1 MSVADNNNAVLQSIL
16 ETLMNS
22 TATGLKNTFGFS
34 FNETDLDILYKFM
47 QDYVRRKNE
56 MNEEIKIESLTQLII
71 EYVQY
76 YADRTFIASQEFE
89 LFINPTGLDDKY
101 KKKQNP
107 PLKDLIKN
115 KERGRALKENIKAL
129 EEDTKIA
136 ELKEEIEVLTRQ
148 RNEESEKIKK
158 YMATLL
164 IELTD
169 ILYTLIEN
177 TFPSYYDEE
186 YYKLRGNA
194 DALILANASRF
205 DPANVRG
212 NEDIIKDLLL
222 MTTND
227 INNALISKINDI
239 LEKDDILDQTTKD
252 RILEIIVNNSKK
264 YNVIIIFNEFIKLL
278 RSFREAA
285 LENSVDN
292 QRILLGLP
300 IKSFPFLEDIGNIL
314 VNFLG
319 NKDKGNIID
328 DSLSE
333 DLKKLSRIA
342 SNSDEIRRITTIY
355 SEQNLNFNDINQPN
369 NNANLNIGLEN
380 NNINI
385 VNANNPEYVR
395 IFGLEDAF
403 GVPPTPDLFVPIR
416 NFMVAIAPIAL
427 VSIIIIIDKMG
438 DTSDIIKDI
447 DINIEDT
454 KDELN
459 KEIKKF
465 KEMLAINPDY
475 DEYNL
480 NESLENLNNTKI
492 NLKTKFAIGGII
504 FVGLYLLYKNNIN
517 NETNINLNIKNVHPK
532 NK

>member
-1 MSVADNNNAVLQSIL
+1 MSVTDNNNAVLQSIL
-16 ETLMNS
+16 NTLSNS
-22 TATGLKNTFGFS
+22 TPTGLKNTFGFS
-34 FNETDLDILYKFM
+34 FNETDLNIIYKLM

-56 MNEEIKIESLTQLII
+56 MNEEIKLESLQQLVIDYI
-71 EYVQY
+71 AY
-76 YADRTFIASQEFE
+76 YANTDIVASQEFF

-101 KKKQNP
+101 KNKQNP
-107 PLKDLIKN
+107 PLIDLIKN
-115 KERGRALKENIKAL
+115 KERGRALKENIKGL
-129 EEDTKIA
+129 QEGTKIS
-136 ELKEEIEVLTRQ
+136 ELEEEIEVLTRQ
-148 RNEESEKIKK
+148 RNEESEKVKE
-158 YMATLL
+158 YMARLL

-177 TFPSYYDEE
+177 SFPSYYEE
-186 YYKLRGNA
+186 QYNKLRANA

-212 NEDIIKDLLL
+212 NEAIIKDLLL
-222 MTTND
+222 ITLKNIND
-227 INNALISKINDI
+227 ALILIIASE
-239 LEKDDILDQTTKD
+239 LEKDDILDEATKD
-252 RILEIIVNNSKK
+252 KILQLIIDNAKK
-264 YNVIIIFNEFIKLL
+264 DVVILYNEFIKLL

-292 QRILLGLP
+292 RRILLGIP
-300 IKSFPFLEDIGNIL
+300 VKSFPFLEDIGNIL
-314 VNFLG
+314 VNYLG
-319 NKDKGNIID
+319 NKDQGNIID
-328 DSLSE
+328 ESE
-333 DLKKLSRIA
+333 NLKKLNRIA
-342 SNSDEIRRITTIY
+342 SDFDEINKLTKIN
-355 SEQNLNFNDINQPN
+355 SEQNFNGID
-369 NNANLNIGLEN
+369 NANINIGLEN
-380 NNINI
+380 NNNI

-403 GVPPTPDLFVPIR
+403 GVPPVPDLFAPIR
-416 NFMVAIAPIAL
+416 NFMVSIAPLAL
-427 VSIIIIIDKMG
+427 VGIIIIIDKMG

-475 DEYNL
+475 DEYDID
-480 NESLENLNNTKI
+480 ETSENLSKSKI

-504 FVGLYLLYKNNIN
+504 LVGLFLLYKTNFDKE
-517 NETNINLNIKNVHPK
+517 NETNINLNIKNIHPK

>member
-1 MSVADNNNAVLQSIL
+1 MSVTDNNNAVLQSIL
-16 ETLMNS
+16 NTLSNS
-22 TATGLKNTFGFS
+22 TPTGLKNTFGFS
-34 FNETDLDILYKFM
+34 FNETDLNIIYKLM

-56 MNEEIKIESLTQLII
+56 MNEEIKLESLQQLVIDYI
-71 EYVQY
+71 AY
-76 YADRTFIASQEFE
+76 YANTDIVASQEFF

-101 KKKQNP
+101 KNKQNP
-107 PLKDLIKN
+107 PLIDLIKN
-115 KERGRALKENIKAL
+115 KERGRALKENIKGL
-129 EEDTKIA
+129 QEGTKIS
-136 ELKEEIEVLTRQ
+136 ELEEEIEVLTRQ
-148 RNEESEKIKK
+148 RNEESEKVKE
-158 YMATLL
+158 YMARLL

-177 TFPSYYDEE
+177 SFPSYYEEQYNELKENVDE
-186 YYKLRGNA
+186 
-194 DALILANASRF
+194 LILANASRF

-212 NEDIIKDLLL
+212 NEAIIKDLLL
-222 MTTND
+222 ITTNN
-227 INNALISKINDI
+227 INDALIHVITSI
-239 LEKDDILDQTTKD
+239 LEKDDILDEATKD
-252 RILEIIVNNSKK
+252 KILQLIIDNAKK

-319 NKDKGNIID
+319 NKKGNIID
-328 DSLSE
+328 DSTVDS
-333 DLKKLSRIA
+333 I
-342 SNSDEIRRITTIY
+342 
-355 SEQNLNFNDINQPN
+355 P
-369 NNANLNIGLEN
+369 NNANINIGLEN
-380 NNINI
+380 NNINV
-385 VNANNPEYVR
+385 VNANNPEYVSIEN
-395 IFGLEDAF
+395 IFEENIY
-403 GVPPTPDLFVPIR
+403 PPVLNVLFAPIR
-416 NFMVAIAPIAL
+416 NFMVSIAPLAL
-427 VSIIIIIDKMG
+427 VGIIIIINKMG

-475 DEYNL
+475 DEYDID
-480 NESLENLNNTKI
+480 ETSENLSKSKI

-504 FVGLYLLYKNNIN
+504 LVGLFLLYKTNFDKE
-517 NETNINLNIKNVHPK
+517 NETNINLNIKNIHPK

>member
-1 MSVADNNNAVLQSIL
+1 MSLADNNNAALAAITN
-16 ETLMNS
+16 TLTNS
-22 TATGLKNTFGFS
+22 TPTGLKNTFGFS
-34 FNETDLDILYKFM
+34 FNETDLNIIIKFM
-47 QDYVRRKNE
+47 EDYVRRKNE
-56 MNEEIKIESLTQLII
+56 MNEEIKLESLQQLVI
-71 EYVQY
+71 EYVAY
-76 YADRTFIASQEFE
+76 YANADIVASQEFF

-101 KKKQNP
+101 KNKQNP
-107 PLKDLIKN
+107 PLIDLIKN
-115 KERGRALKENIKAL
+115 KERGRALKENIKGL
-129 EEDTKIA
+129 QEGTKIS
-136 ELKEEIEVLTRQ
+136 ELEEEIEVLTRQ
-148 RNEESEKIKK
+148 RNEESEKVKE
-158 YMATLL
+158 YMARLL

-177 TFPSYYDEE
+177 SFPSYYEEQYNELKENVDE
-186 YYKLRGNA
+186 
-194 DALILANASRF
+194 LILANASRF

-212 NEDIIKDLLL
+212 NEAIIKDLLL
-222 MTTND
+222 ITTNN
-227 INNALISKINDI
+227 INDALIHVITSI
-239 LEKDDILDQTTKD
+239 LEKDDILDQATKD

-319 NKDKGNIID
+319 NKKGNIID

-342 SNSDEIRRITTIY
+342 SNSDEIRRITTID

>member
-136 ELKEEIEVLTRQ
+136 ELEEEIEVLTRQ
-148 RNEESEKIKK
+148 RNEESEKVKE
-158 YMATLL
+158 YMARLL

-186 YYKLRGNA
+186 YYKLRENA

-239 LEKDDILDQTTKD
+239 LEKDDILDQATKD
-252 RILEIIVNNSKK
+252 KILEIIQNNVKNSK
-264 YNVIIIFNEFIKLL
+264 VSIVIIFNEFMKLL

-285 LENSVDN
+285 LQNSVDN

-319 NKDKGNIID
+319 NRFGEGNN

-342 SNSDEIRRITTIY
+342 SNSDEIKIITTIDPN
-355 SEQNLNFNDINQPN
+355 EVNFNDIN
-369 NNANLNIGLEN
+369 NAANSNIGLEN
-380 NNINI
+380 PDNLFNLEPISIEGQELEMYGKLFNPIINFINNITPYALATIQILLVELYTSTTNI
-385 VNANNPEYVR
+385 EN
-395 IFGLEDAF
+395 
-403 GVPPTPDLFVPIR
+403 
-416 NFMVAIAPIAL
+416 
-427 VSIIIIIDKMG
+427 IDFN
-438 DTSDIIKDI
+438 IKDKK
-447 DINIEDT
+447 N
-454 KDELN
+454 ELD
-459 KEIKKF
+459 KEIKKY
-465 KEMLAINPDY
+465 KNVLSM
-475 DEYNL
+475 NL
-480 NESLENLNNTKI
+480 NHDEFDLNETLLELSSTEKDLSESTL

-504 FVGLYLLYKNNIN
+504 LVGLFLLYKNNFN
-517 NETNINLNIKNVHPK
+517 KENETNIHLNIHTKK
-532 NK
+532 K